1 MTDFVSWDDVQAN
14 PDYQKLAPE
23 KKEAARDSYFKQVV
37 APKVTPEKLTA
48 ARQSF
53 DRYSMKSA
61 PAEQKSLLERAGDV
75 TSGGIV
81 GMAGR
86 AAAPLLE
93 TGLHNL
99 TGAVSLPFQ
108 AAASLY
114 GAATA
119 LDAPK
124 GTHGITGAENAT
136 KYSQAVADAMTYQPR
151 GEVAKGLTE
160 VAGKV
165 LGLPGE
171 LGEAAESAVQSK
183 LENKGIPK
191 TAKAAEITARMVPE
205 VAAAVLGGRAG
216 EAVKVRAATALSAT
230 RSATAAA
237 ATEALNTAKDF
248 VTTKAGLK
256 WEDVPPELQKKLRI
270 AARDPKGLEKLDPE
284 TVQREVRAAR
294 LGMPISRG
302 DAERNLGQQTRED
315 TIKKVGDQNP
325 VRDIRSAQDT
335 ALHGAVD
342 EVRKSTG
349 AEATT
354 HEQIG
359 ESVQDAA
366 LRGKKTAS
374 KSAYDAAFDKAR
386 KTEPGASVSADPLY
400 EALEHDPDIQHLG
413 FLQTWLK
420 KANIEREVEGEG
432 TPAPPKGR
440 KIQLNTDVSKAV
452 KARDATAGKPTRGGG
467 GDTTIERRPIPLSE
481 LQDLRE
487 KAAGIARTAQGSEKY
502 FAGKLVKAIDRSFE
516 KIPPAAKAWKE
527 ARSLYKA
534 HQEEFEEQ
542 GIIKALGSNK
552 RQSSDRRVPVENTVG
567 KVLKSSK
574 ADIGTLKKTMTTGG
588 TKATRAAGEKAWK
601 NIQAGVL
608 DELRKKAEGK
618 RQIKGEKGQAQFG
631 SPFLDM
637 YNELKA
643 NGKIDAIFD
652 AKQIAKLEEI
662 AKGVADV
669 RTKADKGI
677 SGSDTAANLRVENTL
692 SGLEKAAKHTGGT
705 YIAGALKLAKGIHES
720 GRTQR
725 EFARAKTT
733 PVTEAAENA
742 REVRKKA
749 AKARRGGSNTLK
761 VARRLG
767 PMAPLTLQNQSDQQ
781 R

>member
-14 PDYQKLAPE
+14 PDYQKLSPE
-23 KKEAARDSYFKQVV
+23 KKEKARDSYFMQAV
-37 APKVTPEKLTA
+37 APRVAPEKFTA
-48 ARQSF
+48 ARKSF
-53 DRYSMKSA
+53 DKYSLKSA
-61 PAEQKSLLERAGDV
+61 TAEQKSIMQTAGDAA
-75 TSGGIV
+75 SGSVV
-81 GMAGR
+81 GMAAK
-86 AAAPLLE
+86 AAGPLLE

-99 TGAVSLPFQ
+99 TGALSLPFQ
-108 AAASLY
+108 AAGSLY
-114 GAATA
+114 GAVTA
-119 LDAPK
+119 PE
-124 GTHGITGAENAT
+124 GQGAQTAAHN
-136 KYSQAVADAMTYQPR
+136 SQAVSEAMTYQPR

-160 VAGKV
+160 VAGRV

-191 TAKAAEITARMVPE
+191 TAMAAEITARMAPE
-205 VAAAVLGGRAG
+205 ALAAVFGGRAG
-216 EAVKVRAATALSAT
+216 EAVKARAATALSAT

-237 ATEALNTAKDF
+237 AAEALNTAKDF

-270 AARDPKGLEKLDPE
+270 AARDPKGLAQLDPE
-284 TVQREVRAAR
+284 VVQREVRAAR

-315 TIKKVGDQNP
+315 TVKKVGDQNP
-325 VRDIRSAQDT
+325 IRDIRSAQDT

-366 LRGKKTAS
+366 LRAKKAAS
-374 KSAYDAAFDKAR
+374 KQSYDAKFDKAR
-386 KTEPGASVSADPLY
+386 RTEPGASVSADPLY
-400 EALEHDPDIQHLG
+400 EALAKNPDIQELG
-413 FLQTWLK
+413 FLQSWLK
-420 KANIEREVEGEG
+420 KAKIEQKGEG
-432 TPAPPKGR
+432 PGAP
-440 KIQLNTDVSKAV
+440 IQLSTNIGKAI
-452 KARDATAGKPTRGGG
+452 KARDKGGKEGGE
-467 GDTTIERRPIPLSE
+467 DTIERRPIPLNE
-481 LQDLRE
+481 LQHLRE
-487 KAAGIARTAQGSEKY
+487 TASEIARTAQGSEKH
-502 FAGKLVKAIDRSFE
+502 FASLLVKSIDKSFE

-527 ARSLYKA
+527 ARSEYKA

-552 RQSSDRRVPVENTVG
+552 AKSSDPRVAKEQTVA
-567 KVLKSSK
+567 KVLRSSK
-574 ADIGTLKKTMTTGG
+574 ADIATLKKTMTTGG
-588 TKATRAAGEKAWK
+588 TKATREAGEKAWK
-601 NIQAGVL
+601 NVQAGVL

-631 SPFLDM
+631 SQFLDA

-652 AKQIAKLEEI
+652 KEQIAKLEEI

-705 YIAGALKLAKGIHES
+705 YLAGALKLAKGIHES

-733 PVTEAAENA
+733 PITEAAENA
-742 REVRKKA
+742 RAVRKKA
-749 AKARRGGSNTLK
+749 AKARRGGGNTLK
-761 VARRLG
+761 ATRRLA
-767 PMAPLTLQNQSDQQ
+767 PMAPLTLQNQQNQNDQNRHQ
-781 R
+781 